1 MKNSFLSFI
10 SLLLLFLSNV
20 SCGSEPNNAEIVYA
34 SCYSYNDCDFKPT
47 PIKVANVTG
56 KIIYAHFNNP
66 EDSLSGIK
74 ISFIDTQKE
83 GQPITIKKFFQDG
96 SFYPIIEAVGG
107 YTSINGAKKIIVVI
121 TSKDIYGKSLAEFK
135 GKNYEIYIADL
146 YVNKNKKIQIK
157 EDKTSLKGVRQGQVG
172 KWEDG
177 EVERFKFT
185 TINIIKEEL
194 KKEGL

>member
-1 MKNSFLSFI
+1 MKTSSLSFI

-20 SCGSEPNNAEIVYA
+20 SCGSEPNNAEIVYT

-47 PIKVANVTG
+47 PIKVGNITG

-83 GQPITIKKFFQDG
+83 AQPITLKKFFQDG

-135 GKNYEIYIADL
+135 GKNYEIYIANL

>member
-1 MKNSFLSFI
+1 MRSFSLSLMFLS
-10 SLLLLFLSNV
+10 LLFLSNV
-20 SCGSEPNNAEIVYA
+20 SYGSEPNNAEILYT
-34 SCYSYNDCDFKPT
+34 SCYSYNECDFTPT
-47 PIKVANVTG
+47 PIKIGNIIG
-56 KIIYAHFNNP
+56 KIIYAHSNSPKDGLN
-66 EDSLSGIK
+66 SIK

-83 GQPITIKKFFQDG
+83 ARPITIHKFLQDG

-107 YTSINGAKKIIVVI
+107 YTSLDGAKKIIVVI

-146 YVNKNKKIQIK
+146 YANKNKKIQIK

>member
-1 MKNSFLSFI
+1 MKTSSLSFI

-20 SCGSEPNNAEIVYA
+20 SCGSEPNNAEIVYT

-47 PIKVANVTG
+47 PIKVGNITG

-66 EDSLSGIK
+66 EDSLNGIK
-74 ISFIDTQKE
+74 ISFIDNQKE
-83 GQPITIKKFFQDG
+83 ARPITIHKFLQDG

-107 YTSINGAKKIIVVI
+107 YTSLNGAKKIIVVI

-135 GKNYEIYIADL
+135 GENYEIYIADL